1 VPDLIWNH
9 TTWNDQ
15 YGWEKDGDEWS
26 AAWGSAP
33 AQWYGAIYPRIVCFI
48 PASRILEI
56 APGHGRWTQFLL
68 AQCNEYYGVDISGKC
83 IDICRR
89 RFAAS
94 GRVHFSQNDG
104 LSLEMVPD
112 DHVDFV
118 FSYDSLVHVE
128 EDVLRHYMWQLCQ
141 KLTKS
146 GVAFIHHSNALGE
159 GVDPNEV
166 TANIR
171 ARSVSAELVKEMIED
186 SGGRTLIQ
194 EEVNWGA
201 RTRIDCMTTF
211 CREGAFA
218 GHEYRLMKN
227 NDFMTEATLIRQ
239 FHNQYN
245 LR

>member
-1 VPDLIWNH
+1 M
-9 TTWNDQ
+9 TWNDQ
-15 YGWEKDGDEWS
+15 YEWEKDGDEWS
-26 AAWGSAP
+26 AAWGSAR
-33 AQWYGAIYPRIVCFI
+33 AQWYGMIYPRIVCFI

-56 APGHGRWTQFLL
+56 APGRGRWTQFLL
-68 AQCNEYYGVDISGKC
+68 GQCNEYYGVDISGKC
-83 IDICRR
+83 IDFCRR

-94 GRVHFSQNDG
+94 GRVHFSENDG

-118 FSYDSLVHVE
+118 FSFDSLVHVE

-159 GVDPNEV
+159 DVDPNEV
-166 TANIR
+166 TANVR
-171 ARSVSAELVKEMIED
+171 ATSVSAELVKEMIED

-211 CREGAFA
+211 CREGAYT
-218 GHEYRLMKN
+218 GHDYRLMKN

>member
-1 VPDLIWNH
+1 MPDLNWNQV
-9 TTWNDQ
+9 TWNDQ
-15 YGWEKDGDEWS
+15 HGWEKGGDEWS
-26 AAWGSAP
+26 AAWGGAR
-33 AQWYGAIYPRIVCFI
+33 AQWYGAIYPRIDSFL

-68 AQCNEYYGVDISGKC
+68 GQCDEYYGVDISDKC

-94 GRVHFSQNDG
+94 SRVHFSQNDG
-104 LSLEMVPD
+104 LSLDMVPD
-112 DHVDFV
+112 DCIDFV

-128 EDVLRHYMWQLCQ
+128 EDVLRNYMWQLPQ

-146 GVAFIHHSNALGE
+146 GVAFLHHSNALGNA
-159 GVDPNEV
+159 VDPQEV
-166 TANIR
+166 AATSR
-171 ARSVSAELVKEMIED
+171 ATSVSASLVKEMIED
-186 SGGRTLIQ
+186 NGGKTLIQ
-194 EEVNWGA
+194 EEINWGT

-218 GHEYRLMKN
+218 GHDYRLMEN
-227 NDFMTEATLIRQ
+227 NDFMIEANLIRQ
-239 FHNQYN
+239 FHSHYN

>member
-1 VPDLIWNH
+1 MPDLIWNH

-112 DHVDFV
+112 
-118 FSYDSLVHVE
+118 E
-128 EDVLRHYMWQLCQ
+128 